1 MLTDYEAYQSDNTPS
16 PERLALFS
24 RLFADKWGYTADE
37 CEVRPFM
44 ELYHVRLG
52 PCYQTRRIRSGE
64 VMPGMIMLIDDRWER
79 VGLIEGDTV
88 LTESDNL
95 ITLPE
100 EVIIRQ

>member
-37 CEVRPFM
+37 CE
-44 ELYHVRLG
+44 
-52 PCYQTRRIRSGE
+52 
-64 VMPGMIMLIDDRWER
+64 GMIMLIDDRWER